1 MSFEE
6 DEEDVP
12 KKKTPQPKKKKVVT
26 EEEVVVEKKK
36 KIKKS
41 KKNGDVRTASTSTE
55 PEGGEGDEPVAG
67 SSFDSHDEPG
77 EISSFQ
83 PVVSSLIPVTPIHT
97 LESVL

>member
-55 PEGGEGDEPVAG
+55 PGDIEG
-67 SSFDSHDEPG
+67 SDEPG
-77 EISSFQ
+77 EISSLQ
-83 PVVSSLIPVTPIHT
+83 PMVSSSIPITPIHT